1 MCKEISIRKFN
12 ENDIH
17 NKIKWIND
25 SKNNKYLHYDL
36 PLEYDKT
43 LKWFEKNCDNK
54 NRFDAVIEFNNIPVG
69 FNWFVRYWWKKF
81 ESWILYSSRRS

>member
-43 LKWFEKNCDNK
+43 LKWFEKK
-54 NRFDAVIEFNNIPVG
+54 LR
-69 FNWFVRYWWKKF
+69 
-81 ESWILYSSRRS
+81 